1 MPMASQ
7 SDKIKTLNQ
16 SISDLQAQLIAKEK
30 QIAFLQGQIFNF
42 QWIIKHGDG
51 DNLSETD
58 FPGWDEFDDLGY
70 GDDFADT

>member
-30 QIAFLQGQIFNF
+30 QIAFLQGQIYNF
-42 QWIIKHGDG
+42 QWIIKNGDG
-51 DNLSETD
+51 SSEID
-58 FPGWDEFDDLGY
+58 FSIWDDDFNDLDLG
-70 GDDFADT
+70 DEEDNT